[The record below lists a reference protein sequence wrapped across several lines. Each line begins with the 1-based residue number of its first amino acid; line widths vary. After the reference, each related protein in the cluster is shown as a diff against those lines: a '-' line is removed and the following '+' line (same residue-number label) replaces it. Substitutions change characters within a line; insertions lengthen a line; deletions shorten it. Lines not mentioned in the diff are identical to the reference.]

1 MSTSTPTCRCP
12 LDAGDWL
19 ATGWRP
25 TRVVCRSTFTM
36 LPLAL
41 HETNP
46 GHHFQESY
54 TRRFN
59 IPGYRADSMNGRL
72 FSVPF
77 HFPVYSAYAEV
88 SQPLP
93 ASLELALYPH
103 GEGLVGVV

>member
-1 MSTSTPTCRCP
+1 
-12 LDAGDWL
+12 
-19 ATGWRP
+19 
-25 TRVVCRSTFTM
+25 M